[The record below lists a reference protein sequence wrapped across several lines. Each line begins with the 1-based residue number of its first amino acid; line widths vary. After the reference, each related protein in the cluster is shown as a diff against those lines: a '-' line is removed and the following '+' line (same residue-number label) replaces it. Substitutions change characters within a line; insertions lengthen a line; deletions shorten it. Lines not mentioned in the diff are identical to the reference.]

1 MLVVAI
7 DVGTVR
13 VGAASG
19 DSAVGIAFPLAVW
32 PRAQGQA
39 ERALV
44 EVIRERQPGVLVVG
58 MPLGPNGERT
68 ATCDVVEQFVRRLS
82 KRVAI
87 QVEFVDEAFSSE
99 DARERLQ
106 SAAAADAELDAYA
119 AAIILERYFSQAR
132 NV

>member
-13 VGAASG
+13 VGVASG

-32 PRAQGQA
+32 PKAQSRA
-39 ERALV
+39 ERELV
-44 EVIRERQPGVLVVG
+44 QVIRERQPGLLVVG
-58 MPLGPNGERT
+58 MPLGPAGERT
-68 ATCDVVEQFVRRLS
+68 ATCEIVDQFVRRLS

-106 SAAAADAELDAYA
+106 SAGAADSELDAYA
-119 AAIILERYFSQAR
+119 ASIILERYFAR
-132 NV
+132 T